1 MRVVGWLAAG
11 VGLGAAS
18 LLDPLGMLVAIIV
31 LGVLIGFRW
40 WSDTPGLLLVG
51 AGIGATLML
60 ELAERSYAGTVPLG
74 VSLSLAVV
82 LIGGVWIYFSTVRG
96 RKQRLSPDPTAA
108 PPKAG

>member
-1 MRVVGWLAAG
+1 
-11 VGLGAAS
+11 
-18 LLDPLGMLVAIIV
+18 
-31 LGVLIGFRW
+31 
-40 WSDTPGLLLVG
+40 
-51 AGIGATLML
+51 ML

-82 LIGGVWIYFSTVRG
+82 LIGGVWIYFSTARG